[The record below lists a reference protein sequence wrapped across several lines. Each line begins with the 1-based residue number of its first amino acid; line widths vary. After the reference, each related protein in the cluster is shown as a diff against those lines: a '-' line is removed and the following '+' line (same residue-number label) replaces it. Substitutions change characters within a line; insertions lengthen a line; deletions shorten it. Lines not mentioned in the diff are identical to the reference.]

1 MTRRSNSLLGT
12 SGPNLTRDAVAA
24 ATLDLIDHSGLHAA
38 TMRSIAFRLGVKAQ
52 SLYTHIDNR
61 EDLLDAVADR
71 IVKEIDTDP
80 DMHRAFTDPWQLHL
94 AGAARGVRRYARRH
108 PSAFVLVATRPAH
121 PLRSEP
127 RLLSHRWVANIL
139 AVLDGGGFS
148 DDDITFA
155 YRAFDAFLLGSLL
168 LETRELTSPSGE
180 SEECPR
186 TRLTNPHTHQV
197 LAIQNASH
205 GHDRQHD
212 EDFASALDNVIDRI
226 AARVGHR
233 ARPARKHFDDSR
245 SVLGI
250 DP

>member
-1 MTRRSNSLLGT
+1 MTRRFNGLLGT
-12 SGPNLTRDAVAA
+12 STPNLTRDAVAG
-24 ATLDLIDHSGLHAA
+24 ATLDVIDHSGLHAA
-38 TMRSIAFRLGVKAQ
+38 TMCSIAFRLGVKAQ

-71 IVKEIDTDP
+71 IVKDIDTDP
-80 DMHRAFTDPWQLHL
+80 EMHRASTDPWQLHL

-127 RLLSHRWVANIL
+127 RLLSHRWFANIVE
-139 AVLDGGGFS
+139 VLHGGGFS

-168 LETRELTSPSGE
+168 LETRELTSPSVE
-180 SEECPR
+180 TEDCPR
-186 TRLTNPHTHQV
+186 TRLTNPYPPQV
-197 LAIQNASH
+197 LAIPNAFR

-226 AARVGHR
+226 SARVGHR
-233 ARPARKHFDDSR
+233 ARSARQHFDDPPPILR
-245 SVLGI
+245 I
-250 DP
+250 NP